1 MKSVIIASTSTI
13 HGSGYLEYLLE
24 TLEEHFKAV
33 DEILFIPY
41 ARPGGISYDE
51 YTKIVKKVFKKIN
64 KTVVGVQEFENAPNA
79 ILNAKGIFTGGGN
92 TFVLVNQLYKKK
104 ILEPLK
110 TAIKNGTPYLG
121 TSAGSNICG
130 LTMNTTNDM
139 PIVYPRSFKTLGIV
153 PFNINPHYLDPVK
166 LANIWAKLAKLELK
180 SFINLIPN
188 LLLVLEKVV
197 GLK

>member
-92 TFVLVNQLYKKK
+92 TFVLVNQLYKKYFITK
-104 ILEPLK
+104 I
-110 TAIKNGTPYLG
+110 
-121 TSAGSNICG
+121 
-130 LTMNTTNDM
+130 
-139 PIVYPRSFKTLGIV
+139 RSKIHFC
-153 PFNINPHYLDPVK
+153 
-166 LANIWAKLAKLELK
+166 
-180 SFINLIPN
+180 
-188 LLLVLEKVV
+188 
-197 GLK
+197 